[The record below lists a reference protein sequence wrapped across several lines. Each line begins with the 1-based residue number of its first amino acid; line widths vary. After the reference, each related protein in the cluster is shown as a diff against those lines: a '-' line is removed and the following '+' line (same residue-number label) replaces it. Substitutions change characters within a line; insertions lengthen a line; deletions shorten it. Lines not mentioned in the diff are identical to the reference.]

1 MQNVTL
7 IISRAVKEKA
17 STCKDGSIHRFW
29 NSILLRCAWFHFPQ
43 ETTPRLPRKTMRI
56 SWKLWTLDLSSEKL
70 PWPPLQ
76 WCPSQRRAGT
86 GPWPPELH
94 SRLLSSSLSMT
105 FKNKSCIQYYNCR
118 LGEEF
123 EEDTTDGRKCKT
135 TVTMDDNKLI
145 TSQKAVKSGE
155 KDVRVVREFNADGLT
170 MKMTTEG
177 VTCTQVYKRT

>member
-1 MQNVTL
+1 MVQFTGNYTQT
-7 IISRAVKEKA
+7 SKENYEDFLKALNIGFILRKAAMA
-17 STCKDGSIHRFW
+17 STPVMSITEEGGHW
-29 NSILLRCAWFHFPQ
+29 TM
-43 ETTPRLPRKTMRI
+43 TTRTSLKAI
-56 SWKLWTLDLSSEKL
+56 
-70 PWPPLQ
+70 
-76 WCPSQRRAGT
+76 
-86 GPWPPELH
+86 ELK
-94 SRLLSSSLSMT
+94 
-105 FKNKSCIQYYNCR
+105 FK